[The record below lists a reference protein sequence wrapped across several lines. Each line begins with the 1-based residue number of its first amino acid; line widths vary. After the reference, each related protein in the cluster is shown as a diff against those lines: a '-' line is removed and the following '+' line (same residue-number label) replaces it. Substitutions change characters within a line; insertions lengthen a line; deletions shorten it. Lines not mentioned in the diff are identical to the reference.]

1 MNPLTLR
8 QSFQTAN
15 LEALREAQG
24 FNDLLVREAVQKRI
38 LDDRTAQE
46 QSNVPE
52 IPKAEGMRAE
62 ERKGRQGQRQAPED
76 EGPNE
81 RPDAEASSQGGEFS
95 ASGGLDLLV

>member
-24 FNDLLVREAVQKRI
+24 FNDLLAREAAQKRI
-38 LDDRTAQE
+38 LDDRTTQE

-52 IPKAEGMRAE
+52 IPRAEGLRAE
-62 ERKGRQGQRQAPED
+62 ERKGRQGQRQAP
-76 EGPNE
+76 
-81 RPDAEASSQGGEFS
+81 QGGEPDEQPEAEAPSPRGEIS